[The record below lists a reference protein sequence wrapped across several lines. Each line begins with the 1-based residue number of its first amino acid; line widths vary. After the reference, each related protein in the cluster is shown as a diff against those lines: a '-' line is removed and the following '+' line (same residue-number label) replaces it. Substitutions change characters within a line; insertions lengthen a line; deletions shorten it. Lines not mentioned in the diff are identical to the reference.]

1 MLLGW
6 VKNCQISGMFLGG
19 VKILSNTRYV
29 AGRGS
34 CLGPEGEIP
43 EDNFLARHMLPT
55 NLTTHFVDS
64 NTLCVL
70 LNIQVSFLKRGK
82 TLIFSATSPAKVD
95 VYQSKIS
102 LNHKYEILQKR
113 VLLICNCSCSEV
125 TRL

>member
-1 MLLGW
+1 MLL
-6 VKNCQISGMFLGG
+6 CG
-19 VKILSNTRYV
+19 VKILSNIRYV

-70 LNIQVSFLKRGK
+70 FKYSSITLEQGK
-82 TLIFSATSPAKVD
+82 TPIFSAISPTNVD
-95 VYQSKIS
+95 VYHCEIS
-102 LNHKYEILQKR
+102 LNHKYEILR
-113 VLLICNCSCSEV
+113 
-125 TRL
+125 

>member
-1 MLLGW
+1 
-6 VKNCQISGMFLGG
+6 MFLGG

-70 LNIQVSFLKRGK
+70 FKHSSITLEEGENSHFKCNI
-82 TLIFSATSPAKVD
+82 ANEHEC
-95 VYQSKIS
+95 IS
-102 LNHKYEILQKR
+102 L
-113 VLLICNCSCSEV
+113 
-125 TRL
+125 

>member
-1 MLLGW
+1 MFLGG
-6 VKNCQISGMFLGG
+6 VKILSNTRYVAGRGKFFFLQISGMFLGG

-34 CLGPEGEIP
+34 CLGQEGEIP

-70 LNIQVSFLKRGK
+70 LKHSSITLKEGK
-82 TLIFSATSPAKVD
+82 NSHF
-95 VYQSKIS
+95 
-102 LNHKYEILQKR
+102 
-113 VLLICNCSCSEV
+113 
-125 TRL
+125 